1 MQCYLEAL
9 TPLPTL
15 PSCPRVDPWRRQLCK
30 WRRLELV
37 QTRTWNFAYDFPPLP
52 FSLSF
57 LLWKCGC
64 TARKEG
70 LLLMA
75 ALMLCKRAGICLP
88 CSIPH
93 CPGCCCIIFGNN
105 FSTLLS
111 RILSSLFGGKTLPKL
126 VRVRSTSCKGL
137 LASFLPFLEKGII
150 PAFVQLGR
158 DMPGPFGHNCLHGFG
173 HHPR

>member
-1 MQCYLEAL
+1 
-9 TPLPTL
+9 
-15 PSCPRVDPWRRQLCK
+15 
-30 WRRLELV
+30 
-37 QTRTWNFAYDFPPLP
+37 
-52 FSLSF
+52 
-57 LLWKCGC
+57 
-64 TARKEG
+64 
-70 LLLMA
+70 MA

-158 DMPGPFGHNCLHGFG
+158 DMPDLLDIIPSTVSGIIHDNIKSPQLRA
-173 HHPR
+173 PRRRALSTPLCHFKRSSNNHQREAKNE